1 VQFGESASTMQT
13 WDRKEKG
20 RISSFLQAA
29 GFDHMTQS
37 LIFPTRSPAE
47 PTGTQS
53 TLGDTTS
60 APVTRRGPTS
70 RTRSSTL
77 TVVPTMREAVVSS
90 TMLGT
95 LRTSSP
101 SCPACRGPVNIIF
114 AQEPVISH
122 ARTSSSSP
130 LVPGLTLNQRYLR
143 TAKLMKWFMRGWWKE
158 CLASVTGRSLLVRLV
173 AQYSFLLVLVSMI
186 KATGRGRQKK

>member
-1 VQFGESASTMQT
+1 VQFGESESTTQT
-13 WDRKEKG
+13 WNKKEKA

-29 GFDHMTQS
+29 GFDHMSQS

-47 PTGTQS
+47 HTGTQS
-53 TLGDTTS
+53 ILGDTTS
-60 APVTRRGPTS
+60 APVTTRGPTS

-77 TVVPTMREAVVSS
+77 TIVPTLQEVVVSS

-95 LRTSSP
+95 LCTSSP

-114 AQEPVISH
+114 AQEPVTSH
-122 ARTSSSSP
+122 TRTSSSSP
-130 LVPGLTLNQRYLR
+130 LVPGLTPTQRYLR

-186 KATGRGRQKK
+186 KAAARGRQKK